1 MNPPKPPLGHSVDG
15 NELARKAVAG
25 DDAALAQLVDLLR
38 GDVYRLALR
47 MLGHPADAEDA
58 AQEALVQIVTSLAS
72 FRGES
77 SVRTWAF
84 RIASRHYMR
93 FRVGRYESMVE
104 SFDSIDQVMALHDK
118 VPPVSFSDAE
128 TRVLAV
134 QVMSNCVSAILLAL
148 SRDERLA
155 YALAE
160 IFEFA
165 GPDCAEILEVDS
177 ATFRKRLQRGRAALE
192 GYMHRACGL
201 VHADNACRCARQIP
215 VHVAMEFIQ
224 PEQLLARRRQQPS
237 TSAVDPERLRHMA
250 EIERVACLFRD
261 DVDGAPETLA
271 AKMREFIGRGGL
283 AALQ

>member
-1 MNPPKPPLGHSVDG
+1 MNDKKRPRSAPVDG
-15 NELARKAVAG
+15 NELAREAVAG
-25 DDAALAQLVDLLR
+25 NDRALAQLVELLR

-58 AQEALVQIVTSLAS
+58 AQEALIQIVTSLSS

-77 SVRTWAF
+77 SIRTWAF

-93 FRVGRYESMVE
+93 FRIGRYEGMVE
-104 SFDSIDQVMALHDK
+104 SFDSIDQVMAMHDK
-118 VPPVSFSDAE
+118 VPPVSFNDAE

-160 IFEFA
+160 IFGFSSPE
-165 GPDCAEILEVDS
+165 CAEILEVDAS
-177 ATFRKRLQRGRAALE
+177 TFRKRLQRGREALE
-192 GYMHRACGL
+192 AYMHRACGL
-201 VHADNACRCARQIP
+201 VNADNACRCARQIP

-224 PEQLLARRRQQPS
+224 PEQLLARRKQQPA
-237 TSAVDPERLRHMA
+237 TSAVDPDRLRHMA

-261 DVDGAPETLA
+261 DVEDAPETLA